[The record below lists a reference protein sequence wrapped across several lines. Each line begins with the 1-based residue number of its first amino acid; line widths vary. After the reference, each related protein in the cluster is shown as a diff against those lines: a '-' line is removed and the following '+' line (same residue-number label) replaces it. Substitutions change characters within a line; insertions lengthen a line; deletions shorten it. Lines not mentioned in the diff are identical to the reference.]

1 MHKEEITELFR
12 RLLQQTGAVDIAE
25 AEFKRMIGED
35 ESLRNEYR
43 EWCHMVGSS
52 ERKGDP
58 VKQRC
63 LLQNHHFH
71 AVLRPVRKIR
81 EQAFLE
87 KLQKSGGQALPAR
100 PAQGRY
106 KKVGNQ

>member
-12 RLLQQTGAVDIAE
+12 RLLQQAGAVDIAE

-52 ERKGDP
+52 ERKGFTDFCEEYLDS
-58 VKQRC
+58 QDSIW
-63 LLQNHHFH
+63 N
-71 AVLRPVRKIR
+71 VLNDFD
-81 EQAFLE
+81 E
-87 KLQKSGGQALPAR
+87 
-100 PAQGRY
+100 
-106 KKVGNQ
+106 